1 MSFNHKLILLW
12 KAFLFLFSKKTT
24 LYLFTDIGIGFG
36 DLGLF
41 AKMNVKNMDVG
52 LSGRYQEWK
61 VAFNGK
67 EAKAFIDGVEIK
79 SGVPVINEHA
89 EITGCPNCKSGLRYV
104 SSGEYHF
111 NCSSKLINARGNT
124 PETFIK
130 SRQCKDNE
138 N

>member
-52 LSGRYQEWK
+52 LSGRFQEWK
-61 VAFNGK
+61 VVFNGK

-79 SGVPVINEHA
+79 SGVSVK
-89 EITGCPNCKSGLRYV
+89 ITGCPNCGKGVKYV
-104 SSGEYHF
+104 SSEEYYF
-111 NCSSKLINARGNT
+111 YCSSKLINARGNI
-124 PETFIK
+124 PETFVK
-130 SRQCKDNE
+130 SRQCKR
-138 N
+138 